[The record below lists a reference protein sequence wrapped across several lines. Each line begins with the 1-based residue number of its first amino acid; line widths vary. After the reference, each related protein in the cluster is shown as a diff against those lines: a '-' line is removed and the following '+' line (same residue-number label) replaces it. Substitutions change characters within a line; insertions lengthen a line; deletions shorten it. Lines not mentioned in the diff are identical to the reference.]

1 MEVIAKLWSTIL
13 TRLDFGIQRLLK
25 LFESIFAM
33 AAGTGQ
39 GYHSTQYHKDK
50 NYYMLHVE
58 YMTLEYALMQCCVY
72 HELSRD
78 TNLQKFDALS
88 TARHPRQ
95 SYSQYLVSQYSPYN
109 FINLIH
115 TWGLSICKNL

>member
-13 TRLDFGIQRLLK
+13 NRLDFGIQRLLK

-58 YMTLEYALMQCCVY
+58 LTLYPNVKCWAYDVGICTDAMLC
-72 HELSRD
+72 LS
-78 TNLQKFDALS
+78 
-88 TARHPRQ
+88 
-95 SYSQYLVSQYSPYN
+95 
-109 FINLIH
+109 
-115 TWGLSICKNL
+115 